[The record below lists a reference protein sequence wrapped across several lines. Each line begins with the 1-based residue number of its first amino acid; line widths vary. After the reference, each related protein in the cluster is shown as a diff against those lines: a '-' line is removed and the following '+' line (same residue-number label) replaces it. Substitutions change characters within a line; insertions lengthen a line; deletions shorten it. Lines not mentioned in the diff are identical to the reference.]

1 MQLTSELVARCT
13 GARIDRATVRAAS
26 LNWAMSLY
34 GIDASADRQAMF
46 LANIGHETG
55 GLKYRVE
62 IWQPTATQKRYER
75 DLKAPWPKTV
85 AQARLAEFAVNRKAF
100 GLGNSEVGDGERFMG
115 RGDLQ
120 TTGRANYIRLRDRL
134 RVRFPQLNVPD
145 FELQPEL
152 VADPLWAALAAADYV
167 EMAGC
172 NAYADRGDFDG
183 YCDLINFG
191 RKTEGEGD
199 TNGFEHR
206 LALYEKALPV
216 LQLLHN

>member
-1 MQLTSELVARCT
+1 MQLTSELIARCT
-13 GARIDRATVRAAS
+13 GARIDRAASRAAS
-26 LNWAMSLY
+26 LNQAMSLY
-34 GIDASADRQAMF
+34 GIDKSAARQAMF

-62 IWQPTATQKRYER
+62 IWGPTAVQRRYER
-75 DLKAPWPKTV
+75 DFKAPWPPSA
-85 AQARLAEFAVNRKAF
+85 AQAKLPTFGVNRKAF
-100 GLGNSEVGDGERFMG
+100 GLGNSERDDGERFLG

-134 RVRFPQLNVPD
+134 RARFPQLSVPD
-145 FELQPEL
+145 FEQQPEL
-152 VADPLWAALAAADYV
+152 VADPLWSALAAADYV

-183 YCDLINFG
+183 YCDLINLG
-191 RKTEGEGD
+191 RKTEDEGD

-206 LALYEKALPV
+206 LALYEKALPP